1 MAKNFNFKKP
11 TAPQSNQ
18 GAASAELAKMLG
30 VPSASVSS
38 VSHQPRQIQMISTSL
53 LDAHP
58 LQRYYS
64 MDEEELD
71 WLAENVR
78 QNGVMEPI
86 HVQKKENGR
95 YTIIAGHRRTE
106 ASRRAGLFEIP
117 AILEQLDEDSAII
130 MFDSTNLGQRTLSP
144 SERAAAYLR
153 IEKAA
158 ANKQLDQSKTTAVVS
173 KITGDHVRTIHR
185 YKRLNHLTPELLS
198 NVDDGTI
205 TFRTG
210 VELSYLS
217 EQEQKNVVDS
227 LSRHNT
233 ISINENKARALKEKS
248 RQAPLTEEEIES
260 TLFPV
265 KKPTEKMVKIPL
277 SELEQ
282 YLPSDLN
289 KQELIEYIIQAVQL
303 RAQNEERL

>member
-11 TAPQSNQ
+11 TAPPPTQ

-30 VPSASVSS
+30 VPSTNSTSS
-38 VSHQPRQIQMISTSL
+38 IRQIQMLNIAL
-53 LDAHP
+53 LDTHP
-58 LQRYYS
+58 LQSHYS
-64 MDEEELD
+64 MNEEELN
-71 WLAENVR
+71 WLTENIR
-78 QNGVMEPI
+78 QYGVMEPI
-86 HVQKKENGR
+86 HVQKKNDGR

-106 ASRRAGLFEIP
+106 ASRRAGLSEIP

-158 ANKQLDQSKTTAVVS
+158 ANKHLDQNKTTAVIS
-173 KITGDHVRTIHR
+173 EITGDHVRTIHR
-185 YKRLNHLTPELLS
+185 YKRLNHLTPELLA

-217 EQEQKNVVDS
+217 EPEQKKILVS
-227 LSRHNT
+227 LSQHNKT
-233 ISINENKARALKEKS
+233 SINENKAKILKELS
-248 RQAPLTEEEIES
+248 RQATLTDEQIES

-265 KKPTEKMVKIPL
+265 KRQPEKTIKIPL

-282 YLPSDLN
+282 YLPSGIK
-289 KQELIEYIIQAVQL
+289 KQELIQYIIQAVQVY
-303 RAQNEERL
+303 AQS

>member
-11 TAPQSNQ
+11 TTPPPTQ

-30 VPSASVSS
+30 VPSANTDSS
-38 VSHQPRQIQMISTSL
+38 IRQIHMLNIAL
-53 LDAHP
+53 LDMHP
-58 LQRYYS
+58 LQSHYS
-64 MDEEELD
+64 MNEEELN
-71 WLAENVR
+71 WLTENIR
-78 QNGVMEPI
+78 QYGVMEPI
-86 HVQKKENGR
+86 HVQKKNDGR

-158 ANKQLDQSKTTAVVS
+158 ANKQLDQNKTTAVIS
-173 KITGDHVRTIHR
+173 EITGDHVRTIHR

-260 TLFPV
+260 TLFPA

>member
-11 TAPQSNQ
+11 TTPQSNQ

-106 ASRRAGLFEIP
+106 ASRRAGLTEIP
-117 AILEQLDEDSAII
+117 AIVEQLDEDSAII
-130 MFDSTNLGQRTLSP
+130 MFDSTNLGQRRSLSP
-144 SERAAAYLR
+144 GERAAAYLR

-158 ANKQLDQSKTTAVVS
+158 ANKHLDQNKTTAVIS
-173 KITGDHVRTIHR
+173 EITGDHIRTIQR
-185 YKRLNHLTPELLS
+185 YKRLNHLIPEILDR
-198 NVDDGTI
+198 VDNGTF
-205 TFRTG
+205 TFMTG
-210 VELSYLS
+210 VELSFLS
-217 EQEQKNVVDS
+217 SGEQKLVLDVLASHEKPSLPESKARRLKD
-227 LSRHNT
+227 LSRQLPVGIEQIET
-233 ISINENKARALKEKS
+233 I
-248 RQAPLTEEEIES
+248 
-260 TLFPV
+260 LFPTRKYNLKNIKV
-265 KKPTEKMVKIPL
+265 PIEDV
-277 SELEQ
+277 EQ
-282 YLPSDLN
+282 YLPKD
-289 KQELIEYIIQAVQL
+289 IEKTDVL
-303 RAQNEERL
+303 D